1 MPTSRMMNKT
11 PRALAR
17 RPDHSLSVSIET
29 RIFMIRGQ
37 KVIVDSDLADLYRV
51 ATKVFNQGV
60 KRNLKRFPKDF
71 MFRLTGKEIK
81 ILRSQIVTSSW
92 GGRRSQPYVFTEQG
106 VAMLSSVLNSER
118 AVQVNIA
125 IMRAFVKLRE
135 ILTTHRD
142 LAEKIEAL
150 ERQYR
155 QHDVKIQTVF
165 DAIREL
171 LQPPPVSSKRRIG
184 FGR

>member
-1 MPTSRMMNKT
+1 
-11 PRALAR
+11 
-17 RPDHSLSVSIET
+17 
-29 RIFMIRGQ
+29 MIRGH

-51 ATKVFNQGV
+51 PTKAFNQGV

-71 MFRLTGKEIK
+71 MFRLTGKEIR

-92 GGRRSQPYVFTEQG
+92 GGRRSPPYVSTEQG

-118 AVQVNIA
+118 AIQVNIA
-125 IMRAFVKLRE
+125 IMRAFIKLRE
-135 ILTTHRD
+135 ILTTHRE
-142 LAEKIEAL
+142 LAQKIEEL
-150 ERQYR
+150 ERKYR

>member
-1 MPTSRMMNKT
+1 MMAKTSL
-11 PRALAR
+11 ALAR
-17 RPDHSLSVSIET
+17 RPGHPLTGSIAT

-37 KVIVDSDLADLYRV
+37 KVMVDSDLADLYRV
-51 ATKVFNQGV
+51 PTKVFNQAV

-71 MFRLTGKEIK
+71 MFRLTRKEME
-81 ILRSQIVTSSW
+81 ILRSQFVTSSW
-92 GGRRSQPYVFTEQG
+92 GGRRTLAYAFTEQG

-135 ILTTHRD
+135 ILATHHE
-142 LAEKIEAL
+142 LAEKIGEL
-150 ERQYR
+150 EKKYR
-155 QHDVKIQTVF
+155 QHDAKIQAVF

-171 LQPPPVSSKRRIG
+171 LQPPPVSPKRRIG
-184 FGR
+184 FAG

>member
-1 MPTSRMMNKT
+1 MTKITRT
-11 PRALAR
+11 LER
-17 RPDHSLSVSIET
+17 RPAHPLIASIET

-37 KVIVDSDLADLYRV
+37 KVMVDSDLADLYRV
-51 ATKVFNQGV
+51 PTKVFNQAV

-71 MFRLTGKEIK
+71 MFLLTAKETE

-92 GGRRSQPYVFTEQG
+92 GGRRTSPYAFTEQG

-135 ILTTHRD
+135 VLTTHRD
-142 LAEKIEAL
+142 LAEKIEEL
-150 ERQYR
+150 EKKYR
-155 QHDVKIQTVF
+155 QHDLKIQSVF
-165 DAIREL
+165 DAIRQM
-171 LQPPPVSSKRRIG
+171 LQPPVSPRRRIG
-184 FGR
+184 FGN